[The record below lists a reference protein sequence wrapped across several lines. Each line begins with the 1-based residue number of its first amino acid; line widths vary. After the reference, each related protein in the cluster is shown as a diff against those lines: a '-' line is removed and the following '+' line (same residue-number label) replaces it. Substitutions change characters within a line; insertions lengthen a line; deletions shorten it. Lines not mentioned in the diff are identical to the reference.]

1 MSKKVYIG
9 KVVST
14 HGIKGEIKI
23 ISDFEYKDRVFVVGK
38 KLIIDNNEYL
48 IKSYRHHKQFDMVM
62 LNDFNNIN
70 DVLFL
75 MKKNVYM
82 LDCEIGLEDVVLD
95 EELLDYSVLTVDG
108 KHGII
113 KEIFWAGVNNKL
125 MRVLLDKEVII
136 PFNSPMIKSISKD
149 KKEVIVELIEGM

>member
-9 KVVST
+9 KIVST

-82 LDCEIGLEDVVLD
+82 LDCEIGLDDVVLD

-113 KEIFWAGVNNKL
+113 KEIFWGGVNNKL

>member
-23 ISDFEYKDRVFVVGK
+23 ISDFEYKDRVFVVGN

-75 MKKNVYM
+75 MKKSVYM
-82 LDCEIGLEDVVLD
+82 LDCEIGLDDVVLD

-113 KEIFWAGVNNKL
+113 KEIFWGGVNNKL